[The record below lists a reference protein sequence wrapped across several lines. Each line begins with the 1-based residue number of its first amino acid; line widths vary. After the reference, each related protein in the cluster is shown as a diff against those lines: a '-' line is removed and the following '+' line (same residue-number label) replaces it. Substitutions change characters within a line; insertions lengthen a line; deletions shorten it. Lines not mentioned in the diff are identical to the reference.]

1 MWRLLFKNFIKFKD
15 FWKELLDLKCR
26 FGYKFGFYIRV
37 IRGIIEYYGEVR
49 EKIYY
54 KYEKVM
60 GRD

>member
-1 MWRLLFKNFIKFKD
+1 M
-15 FWKELLDLKCR
+15 DLKCR

-37 IRGIIEYYGEVR
+37 IRGIIEYYSEVR